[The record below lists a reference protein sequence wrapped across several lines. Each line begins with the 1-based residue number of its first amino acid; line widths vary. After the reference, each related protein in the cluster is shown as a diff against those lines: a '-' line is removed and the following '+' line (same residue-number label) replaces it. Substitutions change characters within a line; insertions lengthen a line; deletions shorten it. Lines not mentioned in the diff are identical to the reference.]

1 MPVSAPPLR
10 LVFWETTTACNLAC
24 KHCRRLEPQTEPAPG
39 ELSTEQ
45 GKGLI
50 DAIADAG
57 RPILIFSGGEPLM
70 RADLYEQLDHARH
83 AGLPAA
89 LATNGTLINRHV
101 AELISESGVR
111 RVAVS
116 LDGADAKTHDAVRGI
131 DGCFQRA
138 LDGIAHLRAAGVA
151 VQINVTVSRHNA
163 PQLEAIYNL
172 AVEIGAIALHAFM
185 VVPVGC
191 GVELDDSQI
200 LTGAEYEQVLTRFH
214 ELSRRDQLQTK
225 ATCAPHYYRIL
236 ARSGELAGKDDG
248 GAGSAPARQLDSS
261 DSASSSPPKTYA
273 KRKKG
278 PGPFSAV
285 TRGCLAGSAVC
296 FVSHRGE
303 VFPCGYLPV
312 AAGNVLEDRFADIWT
327 SSPVFLRLRDQSLL
341 TGKCG
346 VCDFKNVCGGCRAR
360 AYAATGDYMAEE
372 PSCAYVPRKEVE
384 S

>member
-1 MPVSAPPLR
+1 MSDARPTKPVSPPPPR

-24 KHCRRLEPQTEPAPG
+24 KHCRRLEPQTKPAPDQ
-39 ELSTEQ
+39 LSTDQ
-45 GKGLI
+45 GKALI

-70 RADLYEQLDHARH
+70 RADIYELLDHAH
-83 AGLPAA
+83 AAGLPTA

-101 AELISESGVR
+101 AKLLSESNVR

-116 LDGADAKTHDAVRGI
+116 LDGADAQTHDAFRGI
-131 DGCFQRA
+131 AGCFAQA
-138 LDGIAHLRAAGVA
+138 LEGIAHLRTAGVP
-151 VQINVTVSRHNA
+151 VQINVTISKHNA
-163 PQLEAIYNL
+163 AQLEAVYDL
-172 AVEIGAIALHAFM
+172 AVEIGAVALHAFM

-191 GVELDDSQI
+191 GVELDDSQM

-214 ELSRRDQLQTK
+214 ELSRRGQLQTK

-236 ARSGELAGKDDG
+236 ARSGELTENSGHG
-248 GAGSAPARQLDSS
+248 GAMAA
-261 DSASSSPPKTYA
+261 T
-273 KRKKG
+273 
-278 PGPFSAV
+278 
-285 TRGCLAGSAVC
+285 TRGCLAGTAVC

-312 AAGNVLEDRFADIWT
+312 VAGNVVEDRLADIWT
-327 SSPVFLRLRDQSLL
+327 SSPVFLRLRDDSLL

-346 VCDFKNVCGGCRAR
+346 VCDFKNICGGCRAR

-372 PSCAYVPRKEVE
+372 PLCVYVPRKSSEFGVGSSE
-384 S
+384 